1 VLFRSEADKWLKQ
14 GGDFNKLPKETQN
27 YIGKVHTAQAK
38 LSTQPDAGLTT
49 APAEVAGKP
58 TMQPAAAQP
67 TKPISQMSSAEI
79 KEKMKRDEEAFKTQ
93 LEIKKSR
100 GVSEM
105 TEVGKGVGQDRLQFE
120 QAGNDAK
127 GQLAS
132 AEYIN
137 KMIDTA
143 PTVFG
148 VIQHAD
154 IASAIASAVQKGMA
168 TGVVNVAI
176 PGITDLIRKAMPGAT
191 DAEVDAAQK
200 AAQQLAKMK
209 LTHGRQLLKG
219 SGAISDF
226 EQGLVND
233 FIGSIDNSA
242 GALKDFMAWNMMRSE
257 FDLKANKLWQD
268 YKRENRGKDVS
279 FEDFKLDS
287 KEYDRIK
294 NEYDD
299 KIHVFGKQG
308 GLNYQVPKANAPKAM
323 TYSDPG
329 KEKRY
334 QEFLKNQP
342 PRGQ

>member
-1 VLFRSEADKWLKQ
+1 
-14 GGDFNKLPKETQN
+14 
-27 YIGKVHTAQAK
+27 
-38 LSTQPDAGLTT
+38 
-49 APAEVAGKP
+49 
-58 TMQPAAAQP
+58 
-67 TKPISQMSSAEI
+67 MSSTEI
-79 KEKMKRDEEAFKTQ
+79 KEAMKREEEAFKTD
-93 LEIKKSR
+93 LAIKQAR
-100 GVSEM
+100 GTSEM
-105 TEVGKGVGQDRLQFE
+105 TEVGKATGQERMQFE
-120 QAGNDAK
+120 QAGGDAK
-127 GQLAS
+127 SQIAS

-154 IASAIASAVQKGMA
+154 ISSAILSAVQKGMA

-176 PGITDLIRKAMPGAT
+176 PGITDLIRKALPGAT
-191 DAEVDAAQK
+191 DVEIDAAQK

-233 FIGSIDNSA
+233 FIGSIDNSP
-242 GALKDFMAWNMMRSE
+242 GALKDFMAWTKMRAE
-257 FDLKANKLWQD
+257 FDLKANKLWQQ
-268 YKRENRGKDVS
+268 YKENNRGKNVS

-308 GLNYQVPKANAPKAM
+308 GLNYQAPKANAPKPM
-323 TYSDPG
+323 TYSDSN
-329 KEKRY
+329 KENRY
-334 QEFLKNQP
+334 QEWLRKQAK
-342 PRGQ
+342 GQ